1 MKRMTTVLIHLLLLL
16 CIPMRTDASTP
27 LVVDEAGLLT
37 TAQVQQLDA
46 LAESI
51 ASDSGMDVAILTVNS
66 LNGYSARTFADD
78 YYDSH
83 GYRYDGLILLLA
95 IQDREWYIST
105 SGKAI
110 DAFTDYGLEQLEEKI
125 VPSFSSGDFFRGF
138 HTFLSEA
145 QEYMQAYHCGNPI
158 DVPARSFGSI
168 LTVSV
173 VIGLAFAGISLLC
186 MRGAMNTKRSQYSA
200 NEYMKDGSFSM
211 PVRQDIFLYSNV
223 SKMKR
228 PENNGSGKGGSSVH
242 TSSSGR
248 SHGGGG
254 GKF

>member
-1 MKRMTTVLIHLLLLL
+1 MKRITTVLIFLVLLL
-16 CIPMRTDASTP
+16 CLPMRTCASTP

-37 TAQVQQLDA
+37 SAQVQQLDS

-51 ASDSGMDVAILTVNS
+51 ASENGMDVVILTVTS
-66 LNGYSARTFADD
+66 LNGYSAQKFADN

-110 DAFTDYGLEQLEEKI
+110 DAFTDYGLEQLEELI

-145 QEYMQAYHCGNPI
+145 QKYMQAYYQGDPI

-168 LTVSV
+168 LAVSA
-173 VIGLAFAGISLLC
+173 VIGLATAGISVLC

-200 NEYMKDGSFSM
+200 NEYIKDGSFSL

-223 SKMKR
+223 SKTKR
-228 PENNGSGKGGSSVH
+228 PENNGSGKGGSTVH

-248 SHGGGG
+248 SHGGRG